1 MGSLIVSRFDTQCIF
16 ARDID
21 KLDTILQVWLDNW
34 DIAKPKANVFTRTFL
49 YDFYHSF
56 DKFRETYRRE
66 FQKEPYAN
74 EYTQWRWDVA
84 KSVTKEENEDA
95 VARLDTYRDWLLS
108 KVFRADRYDTLMVL
122 PVSEVAPNYRDRK
135 TEPPSKQN
143 AFDALY
149 ISPTIAAPEI
159 VVPIAEFP
167 YASRVSGREE
177 KLPIAISVVGNP
189 GTDLALVG
197 LDFPKARV
205 FTYGYDSSV
214 SHFFSGPANR
224 DNILDRGRDLLE
236 RLAPQREK
244 VRGRRII
251 FIAHSLGGLVVKSAL
266 RLSAEAEDED
276 EDLKDI
282 LASTAGVLFFGTP
295 HRGSLWV
302 STGKIISRFAKAIGF
317 STSNINLDLL
327 TPNDAMLQILRDDF
341 RKKLDKQQML
351 YVTSYQESLGYKG
364 FNGFDEKIN
373 EAHDRTLSWLLQADQ
388 QGPGLMNWL
397 AVEEGIFWIQGVP
410 GSGKSTVMKYLCESG
425 DVARTLE
432 TFDWSH
438 AAFFLT
444 REIEQ
449 ENRSW
454 KAVVGAIV
462 YKLLCFHPAL
472 HSIIEPLVASHGQ
485 QSSFSLEELERILL
499 LCKSQKIVKF
509 RMCLFIDALDE
520 SDNDEKNWEYMADF
534 LEFLVTNESDQGFG
548 TFKICATSR
557 PESAFDVRLKD
568 RPGLRVQDWTKGD
581 IYYYVHSRL
590 ESHRRAQDMA
600 GDSEFCDQL
609 QEICRFI
616 VDQAMGVFLW
626 VRLVVDSVH
635 VSLSRSEYLGNVR
648 ARLLNLDQTNT
659 QMAELYLSTLDS
671 IPVETRGETDAIF
684 RTLLAADKPVSVMDI
699 GVLLEVIPYQTFT
712 EDGYAIEPR
721 PILDMSRSG
730 PRLEQRIRDATGG
743 LVQVVMPEGYKE
755 ALETWEAIRRSIVA
769 KPSTEPGEDD
779 YAHEKARIASRD
791 ELLAG
796 IVSGVHDE
804 TVSLTNPDA
813 CIDAFH
819 WCVQNSMLMPD
830 ATVWTVQFLHQT
842 VREFLT
848 TSDPSL
854 ISKINDKFPPPQE
867 GFMVAGAMYHISI
880 ALAYIQLSDA
890 LREESRWT
898 LEPAEIMMR
907 YAPELDS
914 LEGTKSYDLIHV
926 LDRCLSKSTE
936 GKAYWPGPRLNH
948 PPAWKTTF
956 LAFAVSNN
964 MCAFVSEALRRQPD
978 LIKKPGRPLL
988 HYAGWSP
995 GKFPNP
1001 TMADILLCAGANPG
1015 WVFDESPQVSKT
1027 ALESLFFGH
1036 VQENG
1041 ALHFEYM
1048 WTLAHFFDDSGF
1060 DSRVPCPSGPDLI
1073 VHAMSE
1079 HPEKWTEW
1087 TTIFH
1092 YIAAMPV
1099 PLADKIEFFKK
1110 LRTLVDNSNV
1120 RTYDNCMNVRDSNKR
1135 TVFEALLQNANP
1147 EDVTPEMA
1155 SRMLRSLKAKIT
1167 MEMVRVNFE
1176 SSKDKDETPIACH
1189 MRAVTPVFFREEF
1202 RKDRYYTSGAKSLI
1216 SSLNPLHLAIAGTA
1230 AKAKKK

>member
-1 MGSLIVSRFDTQCIF
+1 MAETTTLTPNSPVPATISIYGLTELTQGD
-16 ARDID
+16 A
-21 KLDTILQVWLDNW
+21 V
-34 DIAKPKANVFTRTFL
+34 
-49 YDFYHSF
+49 
-56 DKFRETYRRE
+56 RE
-66 FQKEPYAN
+66 FDIVFVHGLQGHPESTWTFSEGTNNQASTKPSSKGSFF
-74 EYTQWRWDVA
+74 RRSA
-84 KSVTKEENEDA
+84 KA
-95 VARLDTYRDWLLS
+95 A
-108 KVFRADRYDTLMVL
+108 A
-122 PVSEVAPNYRDRK
+122 
-135 TEPPSKQN
+135 TEP
-143 AFDALY
+143 
-149 ISPTIAAPEI
+149 AAD
-159 VVPIAEFP
+159 
-167 YASRVSGREE
+167 
-177 KLPIAISVVGNP
+177 LP
-189 GTDLALVG
+189 GTPPPSNTFWPRDFLLE
-197 LDFPKARV
+197 DFPKARV

-373 EAHDRTLSWLLQADQ
+373 EAHDRTFSWLLQADQ

-472 HSIIEPLVASHGQ
+472 HSIIEPLVAAHDQ
-485 QSSFSLEELERILL
+485 LSSFSLEELERILL

-534 LEFLVTNESDQGFG
+534 LEFLVSGEADQGFG
-548 TFKICATSR
+548 TFKVCATSR
-557 PESAFDVRLKD
+557 PESAFDVRLKG

-616 VDQAMGVFLW
+616 IDQAMGVFLW

-648 ARLLNLDQTNT
+648 ARLLNMDQTNT
-659 QMAELYLSTLDS
+659 QMAELYLSKLDN

-804 TVSLTNPDA
+804 TVSLTNPEA

-848 TSDPSL
+848 TSDTNL
-854 ISKINDKFPPPQE
+854 ISRMNDKFPPPQE

-880 ALAYIQLSDA
+880 ALAYIQLSYA

-907 YAPELDS
+907 YAPELD
-914 LEGTKSYDLIHV
+914 LFEGTKSYDLIHA
-926 LDRCLSKSTE
+926 LDRCLSKLTE

-995 GKFPNP
+995 GKYPNP

-1015 WVFDESPQVSKT
+1015 WVFDESPQISKT

-1036 VQENG
+1036 VEENG

-1060 DSRVPCPSGPDLI
+1060 DSRVPSPSGPDLI

-1155 SRMLRSLKAKIT
+1155 GRMLRGLKAKIT

-1216 SSLNPLHLAIAGTA
+1216 SSLNPLHLAIAGNLNMRAHVTGRITAMVLWFGLYVYFEMRKSEAFGAYAVAA